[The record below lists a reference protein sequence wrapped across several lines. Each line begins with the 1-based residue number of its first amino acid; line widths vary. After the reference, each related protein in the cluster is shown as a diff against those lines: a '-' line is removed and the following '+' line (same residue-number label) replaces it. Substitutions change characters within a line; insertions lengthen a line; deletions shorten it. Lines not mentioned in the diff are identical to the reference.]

1 MRTDRACALFALAGV
16 GCVSS
21 HVVDGASRAVRVERE
36 ESTWRAATRDDLVGY
51 FESVRIDGEA
61 AAALLRVYYSFERAG
76 TYSGAALIALES
88 GPQFQT
94 LGGTWS
100 LEGGVLDLEGG
111 ALAHAQVAGE
121 ELRLRSDAGE
131 VVLRRAEIQ

>member
-1 MRTDRACALFALAGV
+1 MRTDLSCALFALASF

-21 HVVDGASRAVRVERE
+21 HVVDDASRAVRVERE
-36 ESTWRAATRDDLVGY
+36 ESAWRAATLDDVVGY

-61 AAALLRVYYSFERAG
+61 AAALLRVYYSFERGG
-76 TYSGAALIALES
+76 TYSGAALIALDG

-100 LEGGVLDLEGG
+100 LADGVLDLEGG

-121 ELRLRSDAGE
+121 ELRLQSDAGE
-131 VVLRRAEIQ
+131 VVLRRVEIQ